1 MKVVLFCGGF
11 GMRLREYSDN
21 IPKPLVN
28 IGYRPIL
35 WHVMK
40 YYAHWGHK
48 EFILCLGWKGDAIK
62 NYFLNY
68 DECVSNDFVMSGNGN
83 QVKLLSSDI
92 HDWTIT
98 FVNTGASSNIGQRLK
113 AVEKH
118 LDGEDMF
125 LANYAD
131 GLTDVPLPEMIDFHR
146 QQNATATFLAVKPMQ
161 SFHAVSMG
169 DNGLV
174 RDIQAIGDSD
184 VWMNGGYF
192 VLNREIFA
200 AIQDGEELVSEPF
213 QRLIQQEKLAAF
225 KYRGF
230 WGCMDTFKEKQ
241 RLDDMVDRG
250 DTPWEMWKYGDD
262 LQPAAVTNGAA
273 NVNGNAVAPAVK
285 RPR

>member
-40 YYAHWGHK
+40 YYAHFGHK
-48 EFILCLGWKGDAIK
+48 DFILCLGWKGDAIK

-83 QVKLLSSDI
+83 KVKLLSSDI

-98 FVNTGASSNIGQRLK
+98 FVNSGASSNIGQRLC

-118 LDGEDMF
+118 LAGEEMF
-125 LANYAD
+125 LANYSD
-131 GLTDVPLPEMIDFHR
+131 GLTDVPLPEMIDFHQ

-169 DNGLV
+169 NDGLV
-174 RDIQAIGDSD
+174 RDIRAIGDSD

-192 VLNREIFA
+192 VLNRDIFR
-200 AIQDGEELVSEPF
+200 AIHDGEELVSEPF
-213 QRLIQQEKLAAF
+213 QRLIQQEKLAAY

-250 DTPWEMWKYGDD
+250 ETPWELWKDD
-262 LQPAAVTNGAA
+262 DDASTTAGAA
-273 NVNGNAVAPAVK
+273 TEMVQRANGVSK

>member
-11 GMRLREYSDN
+11 GMRLREFSEN

-40 YYAHWGHK
+40 YYAHYGHK
-48 EFILCLGWKGDAIK
+48 DFILCLGWKGDAIK
-62 NYFLNY
+62 NYFLSY

-83 QVKLLSSDI
+83 KVKLLGSDI

-98 FVNTGASSNIGQRLK
+98 FVDTGAAANIGQRLQ

-118 LDGEDMF
+118 LAGEETF

-131 GLTDVPLPEMIDFHR
+131 GLTDLPLPEIIDFHHD
-146 QQNATATFLAVKPMQ
+146 QQAVATFLAVKPMQ
-161 SFHAVSMG
+161 SFHAVNLAG
-169 DNGLV
+169 NGLV
-174 RDIQAIGDSD
+174 QDIRAIGESD

-192 VLNREIFA
+192 VLNREIF
-200 AIQDGEELVSEPF
+200 DHMEPGEELVNEPF
-213 QRLIQQEKLAAF
+213 QRLIRHERLAGY
-225 KYRGF
+225 KYHGF

-241 RLDDMVDRG
+241 RLDDMINRG
-250 DTPWEMWKYGDD
+250 DTPWERWKTSEDSTPLLAGNVP
-262 LQPAAVTNGAA
+262 LPPASNGNGA
-273 NVNGNAVAPAVK
+273 PHP